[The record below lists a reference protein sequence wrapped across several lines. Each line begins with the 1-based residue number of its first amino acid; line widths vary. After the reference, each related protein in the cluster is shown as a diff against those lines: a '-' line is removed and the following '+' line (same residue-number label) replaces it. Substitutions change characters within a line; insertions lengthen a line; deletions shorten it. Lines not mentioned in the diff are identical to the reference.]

1 MNMPEPSKQPKPV
14 VGSTAW
20 LERIGGWLDTW
31 APHCGAPRAVFEGQF
46 RVILREIFDE
56 IERRAEAN
64 MMRRH
69 KLEGMHYAALKDV
82 RKELG
87 AERSNQLWKRVEDY
101 SCRGAYDELV
111 REEIID
117 DVLGGLSHE

>member
-1 MNMPEPSKQPKPV
+1 MDILQLKALMADPSKQPNPV

-20 LERIGGWLDTW
+20 LERVGGWLDTW
-31 APHCGAPRAVFEGQF
+31 GPHCGAPRSVFEGQF

-64 MMRRH
+64 MMRTH

-87 AERSNQLWKRVEDY
+87 AERSNV
-101 SCRGAYDELV
+101 
-111 REEIID
+111 
-117 DVLGGLSHE
+117 

>member
-1 MNMPEPSKQPKPV
+1 MNERNPSRLPSATLAERSA
-14 VGSTAW
+14 VGSTDW
-20 LERIGGWLDTW
+20 LERVGGWLDTW
-31 APHCGAPRAVFEGQF
+31 APHCGAPRAVFEWQF

-64 MMRRH
+64 MMRTH

-87 AERSNQLWKRVEDY
+87 TERSNTSVSGPCPPDAAQHQHKL
-101 SCRGAYDELV
+101 S
-111 REEIID
+111 
-117 DVLGGLSHE
+117 GG